1 MFQIKKI
8 SKDILDTIIR
18 FPVPILSAVLAFLF
32 IIIEIH
38 YNNRGI
44 VDSKNYT
51 YIKLFLECVSG
62 ISYYIAV
69 DIFAESK
76 KIELSKRIGLYML
89 GFCILGMHF
98 YSITPG
104 MFDSES
110 VFVSR
115 YLIFI
120 TCFHLL
126 VSFLAFYH
134 IDEIQSFWQYNYFLF
149 VKFFTALAYS
159 LTLFIGLASALLAI
173 DKLFKVELDFNYY
186 IDLLLFIVLIFN
198 TIIFLY
204 FIPRSYDVFIP
215 KQAFKISIRIFV
227 QYILLPIV
235 LVYIVILYL
244 YLFRIIITNNI
255 PSGWVCIP
263 ILIFSIVGIL
273 TYLLIYPIRL
283 ENSNRII
290 YVYSK
295 YFFYILLPLLS
306 LYFIAIM
313 KRILPYGITEDRYL
327 VFILGVWLLTISVY
341 IIISKRDNIIIIPV
355 SLFVLLF
362 VGAIGPWGMFQL
374 SVQNQVRRLQL
385 LLNKNQLLVNNKLVS
400 PSKDYKI
407 PENNARSIVS
417 ILNYLNKRGEINKI
431 HPWLDEK
438 DQHILSEAIKNNELN
453 AVNAIFTNMHV
464 KQDPLYSYL
473 TFNPIN
479 EFIHE
484 IPLNLENFK
493 NIIAFEKY
501 TDERSTQAFTSEISG
516 RNLYIMQN
524 KDTLAKEDIT
534 ALIASLKK
542 WSEIKDSTENARI
555 PLSAKVKIISNEQF
569 KKYSVVNDSLII
581 RQEKYKIYF
590 NSIEMYKQD
599 TFYTVN
605 NMKGILLY

>member
-1 MFQIKKI
+1 
-8 SKDILDTIIR
+8 
-18 FPVPILSAVLAFLF
+18 
-32 IIIEIH
+32 
-38 YNNRGI
+38 
-44 VDSKNYT
+44 
-51 YIKLFLECVSG
+51 
-62 ISYYIAV
+62 
-69 DIFAESK
+69 
-76 KIELSKRIGLYML
+76 
-89 GFCILGMHF
+89 
-98 YSITPG
+98 
-104 MFDSES
+104 
-110 VFVSR
+110 
-115 YLIFI
+115 
-120 TCFHLL
+120 
-126 VSFLAFYH
+126 
-134 IDEIQSFWQYNYFLF
+134 
-149 VKFFTALAYS
+149 
-159 LTLFIGLASALLAI
+159 
-173 DKLFKVELDFNYY
+173 
-186 IDLLLFIVLIFN
+186 
-198 TIIFLY
+198 
-204 FIPRSYDVFIP
+204 
-215 KQAFKISIRIFV
+215 
-227 QYILLPIV
+227 
-235 LVYIVILYL
+235 
-244 YLFRIIITNNI
+244 
-255 PSGWVCIP
+255 
-263 ILIFSIVGIL
+263 
-273 TYLLIYPIRL
+273 
-283 ENSNRII
+283 
-290 YVYSK
+290 
-295 YFFYILLPLLS
+295 
-306 LYFIAIM
+306 
-313 KRILPYGITEDRYL
+313 
-327 VFILGVWLLTISVY
+327 
-341 IIISKRDNIIIIPV
+341 
-355 SLFVLLF
+355 
-362 VGAIGPWGMFQL
+362 MFQL